1 MDAMTYTIS
10 VGGKTYGPATLEQL
24 QELAKRGKITAG
36 DYIWDKEAG
45 QWKTLGSFSDTAG
58 FFTAAGAMTTT
69 TTAAAQPEQAGAAGA
84 GDITV
89 TVKTGGGAVRNI
101 SPAQMMEAI
110 KNHEIL
116 PNDLIWYPK
125 GQRWLF
131 AGSVTSL
138 KSAFEMAQAAAIG
151 QEEEYYVS
159 VKGVRRG
166 PYDKAQMESLVQSGH
181 FDPDDQVWS
190 PQKRAWIAISASEEF
205 SHLLPVVV
213 AQQYTTP
220 VQAKPEAGQ
229 RPTIRPDH
237 LTGLDSSAP
246 IEAVETLAKPRQI
259 WGRRILAAA
268 IDAAILIM
276 LLLISMIAWTLAGYD
291 PLNFRTPNYDFNRA
305 LVFYSY
311 AAICILYLLFRD
323 AGGGSIGKRITDILV
338 VRRKNFARADLG
350 TSFLRNII
358 LFVPP
363 IIIFEFFAVL
373 LNQKGTRIG
382 DLLAGTV
389 LMDASQAGFLESE
402 VRKLG

>member
-1 MDAMTYTIS
+1 MDAMTYTIN

-24 QELAKRGKITAG
+24 QELVNRSKISAG

-45 QWKTLGSFSDTAG
+45 QWVPLGSFPATVS
-58 FFTAAGAMTTT
+58 FFTAGGTQP
-69 TTAAAQPEQAGAAGA
+69 TAAEAPSATGGTTSA
-84 GDITV
+84 GDVTV

-101 SPAQMMEAI
+101 TPIQLMDAI

-138 KSAFEMAQAAAIG
+138 KSAFEAAQTTAG
-151 QEEEYYVS
+151 HEEEYYVS

-166 PYDKAQMESLVQSGH
+166 PYDKAQMESLVKSGH
-181 FDPDDQVWS
+181 FDADDQVWS
-190 PQKRAWIAISASEEF
+190 PQKRAWIPLSNSEEF
-205 SHLLPVVV
+205 AHLLPEVETP
-213 AQQYTTP
+213 QYTPP
-220 VQAKPEAGQ
+220 VQTTPETGQ
-229 RPTIRPDH
+229 RPTIRPEY
-237 LTGLDSSAP
+237 LTGLDSAAP

-259 WGRRILAAA
+259 WGRRVLAAA
-268 IDAAILIM
+268 IDAAILLM

-305 LVFYSY
+305 LVYYSY

-323 AGGGSIGKRITDILV
+323 AGGGSIGKRIADILV

-373 LNQKGTRIG
+373 FNQKGTRIG
-382 DLLAGTV
+382 DALAGTV

>member
-1 MDAMTYTIS
+1 MTYTIS

-24 QELAKRGKITAG
+24 QELVTRGKLGAG

-45 QWKTLGSFSDTAG
+45 QWMTLGSFPATVG
-58 FFTAAGAMTTT
+58 LFAASGAQ
-69 TTAAAQPEQAGAAGA
+69 AQAPVATPTPEPGRVAST

-101 SPAQMMEAI
+101 SPAQLMDAI
-110 KNHEIL
+110 SNHEIL
-116 PNDLIWYPK
+116 PNDLIWYPR

-138 KSAFEMAQAAAIG
+138 KAAFEAAQAVAG
-151 QEEEYYVS
+151 HEEEYYVS

-166 PYDKAQMESLVQSGH
+166 PYDKTQMESLVKSGH

-190 PQKRAWIAISASEEF
+190 PQKRAWIPISGSDEF
-205 SHLLPVVV
+205 AYLLPAVVT
-213 AQQYTTP
+213 QQYTPP
-220 VQAKPEAGQ
+220 VQTTPETGQ
-229 RPTIRPDH
+229 RPTIRPEH

-246 IEAVETLAKPRQI
+246 IESVETFAKPRQI
-259 WGRRILAAA
+259 WGRRVLAAT
-268 IDAAILIM
+268 IDAAILLM
-276 LLLISMIAWTLAGYD
+276 LLLVNMIAWTLAGYD
-291 PLNFRTPNYDFNRA
+291 PLNFRTPNFDFNRA

-338 VRRKNFARADLG
+338 VRRKNFTRADFG
-350 TSFLRNII
+350 TSFLRNIV

-363 IIIFEFFAVL
+363 IIIFELFAVL
-373 LNQKGTRIG
+373 FNQKGTRIG
-382 DLLAGTV
+382 DLVAGTV

>member
-1 MDAMTYTIS
+1 
-10 VGGKTYGPATLEQL
+10 LEQL
-24 QELAKRGKITAG
+24 KELVNRGKLGTA

-45 QWKTLGSFSDTAG
+45 QWVTLGNFPDTAG
-58 FFTAAGAMTTT
+58 FFADTSTA
-69 TTAAAQPEQAGAAGA
+69 TATVIQPEQAATAGA

-101 SPAQMMEAI
+101 SPAQLMDAI
-110 KNHEIL
+110 SNHEIL
-116 PNDLIWYPK
+116 PNDLIWYPR

-138 KSAFEMAQAAAIG
+138 KAAFEAAQAAG
-151 QEEEYYVS
+151 GHEEEYYVS

-166 PYDKAQMESLVQSGH
+166 PYDKAQMESLVKSGH
-181 FDPDDQVWS
+181 FDLDDQVWS
-190 PQKRAWIAISASEEF
+190 PQKRAWIPISGSDEF
-205 SHLLPVVV
+205 AYLLPAVVT
-213 AQQYTTP
+213 QQYTPTVQTTP
-220 VQAKPEAGQ
+220 EPGQ
-229 RPTIRPDH
+229 RPTVHPEY

-246 IEAVETLAKPRQI
+246 IESVETFAKPRQI
-259 WGRRILAAA
+259 WGRRVLAAA
-268 IDAAILIM
+268 IDTAIL
-276 LLLISMIAWTLAGYD
+276 LLLLLVNMIAWTLAGYD
-291 PLNFRTPNYDFNRA
+291 PLNFRTPSFDFNRA

-338 VRRKNFARADLG
+338 VRRKNFARADFG

-363 IIIFEFFAVL
+363 VIIFELFAVL
-373 LNQKGTRIG
+373 FNQKGTRIG
-382 DLLAGTV
+382 DLIADTV

>member
-1 MDAMTYTIS
+1 
-10 VGGKTYGPATLEQL
+10 LEQL
-24 QELAKRGKITAG
+24 QELVRRGKLSAG
-36 DYIWDKEAG
+36 DYIWDKEAR
-45 QWKTLGSFSDTAG
+45 QWVTLGSFPDTAH
-58 FFTAAGAMTTT
+58 FFAAAGIQIPAAPTPDQSR
-69 TTAAAQPEQAGAAGA
+69 TAGTGE
-84 GDITV
+84 ITV

-101 SPAQMMEAI
+101 SPAQLMDAI

-116 PNDLIWYPK
+116 PNDLIWYPR

-131 AGSVTSL
+131 AGSITSL
-138 KSAFEMAQAAAIG
+138 KPAFEAAQAATG
-151 QEEEYYVS
+151 HEEEYYVS

-166 PYDKAQMESLVQSGH
+166 PYDKAQMESLVKSGH

-190 PQKRAWIAISASEEF
+190 PQKRAWIPISGSEEF
-205 SHLLPVVV
+205 SYLLPAVVT
-213 AQQYTTP
+213 QQYTPP
-220 VQAKPEAGQ
+220 VQTTTEAGQ
-229 RPTIRPDH
+229 RPTIRPDY
-237 LTGLDSSAP
+237 LTGLESSAP

-259 WGRRILAAA
+259 WGRRVLAAA
-268 IDAAILIM
+268 IDAAILLM
-276 LLLISMIAWTLAGYD
+276 LLLVNMIAWTLAGYD
-291 PLNFRTPNYDFNRA
+291 PLNFRTPNFDFNRA

-311 AAICILYLLFRD
+311 AAVCILYLLFRD

-363 IIIFEFFAVL
+363 VIIFELFAVL

-382 DLLAGTV
+382 DLISDTV